1 MKKVIKQENQMNMI
15 HLFFIYPQNKR
26 KSTDVHEKQK
36 QQRISE
42 RTARKVFH
50 HKIRLNQVSP
60 SLILLIHMIFL
71 SL

>member
-42 RTARKVFH
+42 RTARKVCSGQYKLLCLQSKSF
-50 HKIRLNQVSP
+50 P
-60 SLILLIHMIFL
+60 S
-71 SL
+71 